1 MIELESVERG
11 ANIKV
16 VGVGG
21 GGGNALNTM
30 IESGIQG
37 VEFIAANTD
46 AQVLERNLAPV
57 KLQLGPSLTKG
68 LGAGANP
75 EVGRAAALEDQ
86 ARIAEVLHGA
96 DMVFVTAGM
105 GGGTGTG
112 AAPVI
117 AQVARDLEALTVGV
131 VTKPFPF
138 EMKKRMR
145 QAVEGISELRKAVDA
160 LIVIPNQRLLNVVS
174 ETTSLVDA
182 FKRVDQVLLHAV
194 QSISDLILVPGL
206 INVDFADVRR
216 VLESRGM
223 ALMGSGRA
231 TGSTRAVDAA
241 QQAISSP
248 LLEDVTIHGATGVL
262 INFTGGPSLTL
273 MEVHEAAS
281 IIEQAAHEDAE
292 VIFGTV
298 IDPTLND
305 EVKVTV
311 IATGFDS
318 QDAQIRRQ
326 VGIPQH
332 RVREE
337 PHAGHGHAGHG
348 GNGGHPHGPPPP
360 PPRAPAWRSEAHEV
374 RKEPVVGLHPS
385 DEDEL
390 DIPTFLRR
398 KAD

>member
-1 MIELESVERG
+1 MIEIENLDRG
-11 ANIKV
+11 AKIKV

-30 IESGIQG
+30 IEAGIQG
-37 VEFIAANTD
+37 VEFIASNTD

-57 KLQLGPSLTKG
+57 KLQLGAGLTKG

-75 EVGRAAALEDQ
+75 EIGRAAALEDQ
-86 ARIAEVLHGA
+86 AKIAEALSGA
-96 DMVFVTAGM
+96 DMVFITAGM

-112 AAPVI
+112 AAPII
-117 AQVARDLEALTVGV
+117 AQVARDLKALTVAV

-145 QAVEGISELRKAVDA
+145 QAMEGIAELRKAVDA
-160 LIVIPNQRLLNVVS
+160 LIVIPNARLLNVVT
-174 ETTSLVDA
+174 ETTSLLEA

-206 INVDFADVRR
+206 INVDFADVRK
-216 VLESRGM
+216 VLEGRGM

-231 TGSTRAVDAA
+231 TGSTRALDAA
-241 QQAISSP
+241 QAAVNSP
-248 LLEDVTIHGATGVL
+248 LLEDVTIEGATGIL
-262 INFTGGPSLTL
+262 INITGSQNLSLL
-273 MEVHEAAS
+273 EVTEAAG

-292 VIFGTV
+292 VIWGTV
-298 IDPTLND
+298 IDPDLQD
-305 EVKVTV
+305 EVRVTV

-318 QDAQIRRQ
+318 QEAEMRRAA
-326 VGIPQH
+326 GIPHHRAREPEVHPPKLAPAAHVQH
-332 RVREE
+332 AHATGTPRPTYRFEHEE
-337 PHAGHGHAGHG
+337 TR
-348 GNGGHPHGPPPP
+348 
-360 PPRAPAWRSEAHEV
+360 RAPA
-374 RKEPVVGLHPS
+374 VGLDPS
-385 DEDEL
+385 DEDAL